1 MINDIT
7 KLPKLLKRKDIVNSL
22 GISESLYYQL
32 VKDNQLPIVT
42 INNRFYID
50 RDKLLGLF
58 ETGSLTNNLEEK

>member
-32 VKDNQLPIVT
+32 VKENQLPIVT

-50 RDKLLGLF
+50 RDKLLNLI
-58 ETGSLTNNLEEK
+58 EIGSLTNRKEV